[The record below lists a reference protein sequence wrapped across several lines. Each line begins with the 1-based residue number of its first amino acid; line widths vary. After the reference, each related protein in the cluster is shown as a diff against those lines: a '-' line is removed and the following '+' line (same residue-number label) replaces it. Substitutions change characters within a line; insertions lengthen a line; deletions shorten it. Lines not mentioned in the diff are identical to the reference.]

1 MAEKN
6 KNNDVKLSGAAL
18 DAAIASAAS
27 ELNLSSMLNFRT
39 AGISLKR
46 GDSFKIVSIA
56 KVGKPREEF
65 QPLVYRTNTGAS
77 ISVKNFN
84 NSDWGEDVAGVTVKD
99 NIAFFLTHKDK
110 TFTVTKIVEE
120 DERTI
125 AGAGENGADLKYKP
139 KTITLEME

>member
-1 MAEKN
+1 MAETKN
-6 KNNDVKLSGAAL
+6 DNKVLKGAEL
-18 DAAIASAAS
+18 DAAITAAAN
-27 ELNLSSMLNFRT
+27 ELNLGSMLNYRT

-56 KVGKPREEF
+56 KVGQPREEF

-84 NSDWGEDVAGVTVKD
+84 NSDWGEDVAGVTVRD
-99 NIAFFLTHKDK
+99 NIAFLLTHKDK

-120 DERTI
+120 EERTLK
-125 AGAGENGADLKYKP
+125 GAGEKGADITYKP